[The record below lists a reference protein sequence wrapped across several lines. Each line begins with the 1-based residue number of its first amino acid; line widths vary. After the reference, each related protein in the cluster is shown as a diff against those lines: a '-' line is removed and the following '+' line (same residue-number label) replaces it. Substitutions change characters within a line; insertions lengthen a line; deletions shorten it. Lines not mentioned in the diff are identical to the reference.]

1 MSLFYGATLYGS
13 MKNECSLDP
22 KSLWYWPVINM
33 SFHLFMY
40 SLLLVSTYSVYIQ
53 KCVFCNIIYF
63 RSKQYGKK

>member
-22 KSLWYWPVINM
+22 KSLWPVINM

-40 SLLLVSTYSVYIQ
+40 ILLLVSKYSAYIQ
-53 KCVFCNIIYF
+53 KYVLCSIIYF
-63 RSKQYGKK
+63 RSKQHGKK